1 MPTNDVPKE
10 FFDVADEF
18 VRVANK
24 LNEKWPRSRISSA
37 MMYATARY
45 NAFNFYT
52 LDQNP
57 DSGFDQPVDYLCQ
70 QYRSM
75 LLENLK
81 AVKPSNPGETGA

>member
-1 MPTNDVPKE
+1 MQTDDVPKE

-18 VRVANK
+18 VHLANK
-24 LNEKWPRSRISSA
+24 LSEKWPTSRISSA

-45 NAFNFYT
+45 NAFNSYA

-57 DSGFDQPVDYLCQ
+57 ESSVDQAVDYFCQ

-75 LLENLK
+75 LLDNLK
-81 AVKPSNPGETGA
+81 AVKPSNPRQAGA